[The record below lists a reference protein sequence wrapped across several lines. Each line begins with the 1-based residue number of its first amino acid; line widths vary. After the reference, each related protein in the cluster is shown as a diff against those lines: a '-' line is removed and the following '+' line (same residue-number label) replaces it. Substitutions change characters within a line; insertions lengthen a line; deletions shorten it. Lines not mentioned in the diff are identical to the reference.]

1 MIKKVV
7 FLIAISAT
15 VGLTALTLA
24 AGTRNAAAQTAGVHI
39 ANAEFDD
46 IFVTLTDMN
55 SRRKLL
61 EDRRINRNSRVDIEV
76 LRDGNGK
83 GKVSWVAKTDPSDPS
98 KAKCGK
104 GEQSSLDAGTEV
116 KIRAGSSC

>member
-7 FLIAISAT
+7 FLIATSAT

-24 AGTRNAAAQTAGVHI
+24 TGTRNAEAQTAGVHI

-46 IFVTLTDMN
+46 IFVTVTDMN
-55 SRRKLL
+55 SRRKLF
-61 EDRRINRNSRVDIEV
+61 DDRINRNNRVDVDV

-83 GKVSWVAKTDPSDPS
+83 GKVSWVAKTAPSDPS

-104 GEQSSLDAGTEV
+104 GEQSGLDAGAEV
-116 KIRAGSSC
+116 KIRASSSC